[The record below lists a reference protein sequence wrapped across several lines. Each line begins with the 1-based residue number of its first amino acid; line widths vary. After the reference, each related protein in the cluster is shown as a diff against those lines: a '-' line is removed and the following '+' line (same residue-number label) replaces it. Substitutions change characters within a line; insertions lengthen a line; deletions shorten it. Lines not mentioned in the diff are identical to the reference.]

1 MVREQM
7 GGGKNKRSRKKLL
20 DISKTISNARCNPT
34 RQAGGWV
41 SVTALKWASITW

>member
-20 DISKTISNARCNPT
+20 DISKTISNVMLDNSPMMAWWNIEM
-34 RQAGGWV
+34 
-41 SVTALKWASITW
+41 K